1 MDFHTDTG
9 LRVPAV
15 TADQMREVD
24 RIAVEEFGLQILQMM
39 ENAGRNLCEYVLELL
54 GPARGRV
61 VICSGGGGNGG
72 GGLACARHLRNR
84 GVQVSVLL
92 DREAARFGSPAAKQL
107 HILSRAGLRP
117 ENPGKASKLLES
129 AAIVVDSLIGYSLD
143 GRPRGRTAELIVM
156 CNLTSAPILSLD
168 IPSGMDATTGN
179 TPGVAVRPG
188 RIMTL
193 ALPKTGLGG
202 FTGELQLAD
211 IGIPPELYGEMGINL
226 DAVFTG
232 VYRVGLQTL
241 SARE

>member
-1 MDFHTDTG
+1 MDFQTDTG

-54 GPARGRV
+54 GPARGQV
-61 VICSGGGGNGG
+61 VVCAGGGGNGG

-84 GVQVSVLL
+84 GVPVSVLL
-92 DREAARFGSPAAKQL
+92 DREAARFGTPASKQL
-107 HILSRAGLRP
+107 LILSRAGLRP
-117 ENPGKASKLLES
+117 ENPGKASELLES
-129 AAIVVDSLIGYSLD
+129 AVVVVDSLIGYSLD
-143 GRPRGRTAELIVM
+143 GRPRGRTAELIRL
-156 CNLTSAPILSLD
+156 CNLTSAPVLSLD
-168 IPSGMDATTGN
+168 IPSGMDATTGT

-193 ALPKTGLGG
+193 ALPKTGLSR

-232 VYRVGLQTL
+232 GYRVGLRTYQL
-241 SARE
+241 